1 MKYRRPSWQ
10 AITLTAV
17 VAFVASSALVLSRPA
32 GLRLDGR
39 DLAIDVPPVT
49 TAHAKVF
56 VPVRTLA
63 DALGADTKV
72 NRKSGEIDVVR
83 GDRAVRLKVGD
94 KHARVNGEPMTLDT
108 APFRVRGRVM
118 MGMKSFARAFG
129 VRATYDRTTARV
141 DVSTTGVIAASP
153 VNANIGQ

>member
-1 MKYRRPSWQ
+1 MTYRRPAWSSV
-10 AITLTAV
+10 ALTAV
-17 VAFVASSALVLSRPA
+17 AALVASTALAFSRPVE
-32 GLRLDGR
+32 LRLNGR

-49 TAHAKVF
+49 AAHSKVF

-72 NRKSGEIDVVR
+72 NRKSGEISVVR

-94 KHARVNGEPMTLDT
+94 KHAKVNGEPMTLDS

-118 MGMKSFARAFG
+118 MGMKAFARAFG
-129 VRATYDRTTARV
+129 VRATYDSKSARV
-141 DVSTTGVIAASP
+141 DVSTTGITTEDAA
-153 VNANIGQ
+153 VGQ

>member
-1 MKYRRPSWQ
+1 MRYRRPSWS
-10 AITLTAV
+10 AVALTAV
-17 VAFVASSALVLSRPA
+17 VALVASAALAFSRPA
-32 GLRLDGR
+32 DLRLDGR
-39 DLAIDVPPVT
+39 DLAVDVPPVT
-49 TAHAKVF
+49 TAHSKVF

-72 NRKSGEIDVVR
+72 NRKSGEISVVR

-94 KHARVNGEPMTLDT
+94 KQVKVNGEPMTLES

-129 VRATYDRTTARV
+129 VRATYDQRTARV
-141 DVSTTGVIAASP
+141 DVDTTGVVAASS
-153 VNANIGQ
+153 VVGQ